1 MRGNDKTDWRPIECE
16 LCGRSQIPGVTPPI
30 AFYQL
35 DPQTITITNDDSQR
49 LERTLLNLDVF
60 ILCED
65 CLHDRLGGRLHEP
78 TGDFVTSE
86 DTVQK
91 LVDAIAKDT
100 GT

>member
-1 MRGNDKTDWRPIECE
+1 MRAYDKTDWRPTKCE

-35 DPQTITITNDDSQR
+35 DPQTIIITNDDSQR
-49 LERTLLNLDVF
+49 LKGTLLDLDVL
-60 ILCED
+60 ILCEH
-65 CLHDRLGGRLHEP
+65 CLHDRLGGRLHQP
-78 TGDFVTSE
+78 KGDFVTSE

-91 LVDAIAKDT
+91 LIDAIAKDT